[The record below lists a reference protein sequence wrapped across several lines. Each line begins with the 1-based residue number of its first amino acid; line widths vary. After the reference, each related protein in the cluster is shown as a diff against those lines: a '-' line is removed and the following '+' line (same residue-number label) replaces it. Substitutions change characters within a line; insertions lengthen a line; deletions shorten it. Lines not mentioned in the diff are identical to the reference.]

1 MSSDMPAE
9 RRPRGRPKGFDSD
22 PSQVVNQSL
31 DRAIDLLD
39 SLAVGGAMTLSQ
51 LSVAMGQSSATL
63 YRLLTTFQLRDM
75 VEVDPL
81 TQAWSIGPATFRLGT
96 AFLRRADV
104 VERARPAMRRLM
116 EATGET
122 SNLGMERGHQVLF
135 ISQVE
140 THESIRAF
148 FPPGTLSPLHAS
160 GIGKALLAHLPKDRL
175 TRLLGQGPL
184 ERFTGRTLADPEKL
198 MAELQLIRQ
207 QGYAFDDEEKAEGMR
222 CIAAPILNIHGEAV
236 AGISISGPSNR
247 ITLEKVARIG
257 VLVRDAAREVSH
269 SLGAPLDRK

>member
-1 MSSDMPAE
+1 MPSDMPAE

-39 SLAVGGAMTLSQ
+39 SLAAGGAMTLSQ

-160 GIGKALLAHLPKDRL
+160 GIGKALLAHLPQDRL
-175 TRLLGQGPL
+175 IRLLGQGPL

-257 VLVRDAAREVSH
+257 SLVRDAAREVSH

>member
-1 MSSDMPAE
+1 MSPDMPAD

-22 PSQVVNQSL
+22 PAQVVNQSL

-39 SLAVGGAMTLSQ
+39 SLAAGGAMTLSQ

-160 GIGKALLAHLPKDRL
+160 GIGKALLAHLPQDRL
-175 TRLLGQGPL
+175 ARFLGSGPL
-184 ERFTGRTLADPEKL
+184 ERFTGRTLTDPERL

-247 ITLEKVARIG
+247 VTLEKVARIG
-257 VLVRDAAREVSH
+257 ALVREAARDVSH
-269 SLGAPLDRK
+269 SLGASLDRK